1 MNFSTVLR
9 SLRLWNTTIHESCC
23 ICYKTS
29 TQPPSIRL
37 KRKNPFHIL
46 NKLNIL
52 WKYNEFFHRNVLV
65 RPPHSHS
72 SAYPSKASRDVE
84 RNGFYSY
91 TKIIVLKWKFVTCFS
106 RIMCDYCWP
115 LECRRENIRSEDLSF
130 IPRLSGAEFNISIE
144 FHPFRRSYDDVLC
157 NVCWRGIVKR

>member
-1 MNFSTVLR
+1 MVYSWPHVNS
-9 SLRLWNTTIHESCC
+9 H

-29 TQPPSIRL
+29 ALSLSIQM
-37 KRKNPFHIL
+37 KRKNPFQIL
-46 NKLNIL
+46 NKLTYFESIMSFSI
-52 WKYNEFFHRNVLV
+52 ENVLV
-65 RPPHSHS
+65 RPL
-72 SAYPSKASRDVE
+72 YPLFRLSQPSFRGWRE

-91 TKIIVLKWKFVTCFS
+91 TKIIVLKRKFVTCFS

-144 FHPFRRSYDDVLC
+144 FHPFRRSNDDVLC